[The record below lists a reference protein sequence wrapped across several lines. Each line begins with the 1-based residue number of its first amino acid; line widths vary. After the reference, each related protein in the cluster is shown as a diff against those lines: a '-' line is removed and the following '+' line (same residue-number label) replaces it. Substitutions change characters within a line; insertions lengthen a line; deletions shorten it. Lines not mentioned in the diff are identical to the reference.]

1 MSETTAPLNPHRAN
15 RFGPALPPRTF
26 VGFAAAIVTVL
37 VIAFFGYRSLNNEA
51 DSAAATT
58 HTLDVM
64 QRIDGLL
71 SSLKDAEA
79 GQRGYL
85 LTAREGY
92 LEPYNNARADLP
104 GQFQQ
109 LRRLTANNPRQQEL
123 LSQIEHFSDQK
134 LSELQETIVLKRAG
148 NADGALTVVL
158 TDRGK
163 LFMDRVREGIGEF
176 LAQERV
182 VLAQRIEASRQA
194 SQLTLVITAGGAA
207 ILFVLIIAAGFLTS
221 RDFLTQQTEAWLQ
234 SGLAGLSERM
244 QGEQRLE
251 TLGDNVLGFLARYL
265 DAQVGAMF
273 IVEPSGQFRRFAGY
287 ALPPGNDAKAASLRP
302 GDGLAGQALKENR
315 VLTVHEVPADYLPIA
330 SSLGEANPTQL
341 LIAPASDS
349 GVVHAVVELGFF
361 RSLQS
366 SDLELLRRAREAIG
380 VAVRSSKDRTKLEE
394 LLEETQRQSEELQTQ
409 QEELRVANEELAE
422 QSQVLK
428 ESQARLESQ
437 QAELEQT
444 NSQLEEQASI
454 LENQRD
460 ELQRAQVAL
469 TERAAELARSN
480 QYKSEFLANMSH
492 ELRTPLN
499 SSLILAKLLA
509 DNKPGTLNE
518 EQVKFAQTIF
528 GAGNDLL
535 ALINDI
541 LDLSKIEAGKVEV
554 QPELLVIAG
563 VVETLRRNF
572 EPLAR
577 ERRLAFTYSVDVGAP
592 ERLETDPQRLGQI
605 LKNLLSNAFKFTE
618 QGAVSLRV
626 AAAPNGAVTF
636 AVQDS
641 GIGIPPEQQEIIFE
655 AFRQADGSTHRKY
668 GGTGLGLSI
677 SRDLARLLGGDVTVQ
692 SEPGKGSV
700 FTLRLPLKYAGPIAI
715 DRSSQT
721 GVSPAPSELLQPE
734 PPPGRAAAL
743 LPAFDFPVTI
753 APAELRAP
761 LVDDDRGRLAAD
773 SRTILI
779 VEDDVRFAAILVDL
793 ARELGFLCVATHA
806 GGDALAAAQK
816 FKIHAIILDMNLPDR
831 SGLEVL
837 NELKRNPGTRHIPVH
852 VVSVADFS
860 QEALSLGAVG
870 YALKPVKREQLMTAF
885 ERLEAK
891 LQQNVRRVLVV
902 EDDQRQR
909 DSIRQLLSS
918 EGVEISD
925 AATAT
930 EALERLKQTTFDCLV
945 LDLNLPDL
953 SGYEMLQRMAE
964 TDEVSF
970 PPVIVYTGR
979 SLTRDEEQRL
989 RRFSRS
995 IIIKDVRSPERLLD
1009 EVTLFLHQVESKL
1022 PLERQRMLRE
1032 ARDRE
1037 SAFEGR
1043 RILIVEDDVR
1053 NIFALSKVLEPRG
1066 AKVEIARNGREALEV
1081 LGRSSVAAGTNVD
1094 LVLMDIMMPEMD
1106 GLTAMREIR
1115 KRPQWQKLP
1124 IIALTAKAMKDDQEK
1139 CLQAGANDYIAKP
1152 LDVDKLLS
1160 LVRVWMAQ

>member
-1 MSETTAPLNPHRAN
+1 MSETPAPPNARRAN

-26 VGFAAAIVTVL
+26 AGFAAAIVTVVL
-37 VIAFFGYRSLNNEA
+37 IAFFGYRSLDNEA
-51 DSAAATT
+51 DSAALTA
-58 HTLDVM
+58 HTLQVM

-71 SSLKDAEA
+71 SSLKDAET

-85 LTAREGY
+85 LTNSESY
-92 LEPYNNARADLP
+92 LEPYNTARADIP
-104 GQFQQ
+104 GELEQ
-109 LRRLTANNPRQQEL
+109 LRRLTANNPKQQEL
-123 LSQIEHFSDQK
+123 LSQIQRFGDQK
-134 LSELQETIVLKRAG
+134 LSEMQETIVLKRAG
-148 NADGALTVVL
+148 NQEGALTVVRS
-158 TDRGK
+158 DRGK
-163 LFMDRVREGIGEF
+163 LLMDSIRDVIGQFLEQDRVT
-176 LAQERV
+176 LAART
-182 VLAQRIEASRQA
+182 EASRQA
-194 SQLTLVITAGGAA
+194 SELTLVITAGGAA

-234 SGLAGLSERM
+234 TGLAGLSERM
-244 QGEQRLE
+244 QGEQRLD

-265 DAQVGAMF
+265 DAQVGAMY
-273 IVEPSGQFRRFAGY
+273 IVEPDGQFRRFAGY
-287 ALPPGNDAKAASLRP
+287 ALPPGQDAKADSLRP

-315 VLTVHEVPADYLPIA
+315 VLQVHDVPVNYLSVA
-330 SSLGEANPTQL
+330 SSLGRADPTQL
-341 LIAPASDS
+341 LIAPATDS
-349 GVVHAVVELGFF
+349 ATVHAVIELGFF
-361 RSLQS
+361 RTLQA
-366 SDLELLRRAREAIG
+366 SDLELLRRARESIG
-380 VAVRSSKDRTKLEE
+380 IAVRSSKDRTRLEE

-409 QEELRVANEELAE
+409 QEELRVANEELTE
-422 QSQVLK
+422 QGQVLK
-428 ESQARLESQ
+428 ESQVRLESQ

-460 ELQRAQVAL
+460 ELQRAQLAL

-509 DNKPGTLNE
+509 DNKPGTLND

-554 QPELLVIAG
+554 QPESLG
-563 VVETLRRNF
+563 VASLVETLSRGF

-577 ERRLAFTYSVDVGAP
+577 ERRLTFTYTVEPGAP

-605 LKNLLSNAFKFTE
+605 LKNLLSNAFKFT
-618 QGAVSLRV
+618 QAGAVSLRV
-626 AAAPNGAVTF
+626 AGTTDGQITF

-677 SRDLARLLGGDVTVQ
+677 SRDLARLLGGDVKVQ
-692 SEPGKGSV
+692 SEAGQGSI
-700 FTLRLPLKYAGPIAI
+700 FTLQLPLKYSGPVSV

-721 GVSPAPSELLQPE
+721 GTTATPSRLLQPE
-734 PPPGRAAAL
+734 PPPGSGAAL
-743 LPAFDFPVTI
+743 LPAFDFASIV
-753 APAELRAP
+753 APTELRPP
-761 LVDDDRGRLAAD
+761 LVEDDRARLAGD

-779 VEDDVRFAAILVDL
+779 VEDDLRFAAILRDL
-793 ARELGFLCVATHA
+793 ARELGFLCIATHA
-806 GGDALAAAQK
+806 GGDALAAAQR
-816 FKIHAIILDMNLPDR
+816 FKVHAIILDMNLPDR
-831 SGLEVL
+831 TGLEIL
-837 NELKRNPGTRHIPVH
+837 SELKRNPGTRHIPVH

-891 LQQNVRRVLVV
+891 LQQGVRRVLVV
-902 EDDQRQR
+902 EDDLRQR

-925 AATAT
+925 VATAT

-945 LDLNLPDL
+945 LDLSLPDL

-1115 KRPQWQKLP
+1115 KRPEWQKLP

>member
-1 MSETTAPLNPHRAN
+1 MSETTAPFNPRRAN

-26 VGFAAAIVTVL
+26 AGFAAAIVTVVL
-37 VIAFFGYRSLNNEA
+37 IAFFGYRSLDNEA
-51 DSAAATT
+51 DSAALTS
-58 HTLDVM
+58 HTLQVM
-64 QRIDGLL
+64 QRVDGLL
-71 SSLKDAEA
+71 SSLKDAET

-85 LTAREGY
+85 LTNSESY
-92 LEPYNNARADLP
+92 LEPYDTARADIP
-104 GQFQQ
+104 GEIQE
-109 LRRLTANNPRQQEL
+109 LRRLTADNPKQQEL
-123 LSQIEHFSDQK
+123 LSQIQRFGEQK
-134 LSELQETIVLKRAG
+134 LSEMQETIVLKRAG
-148 NADGALTVVL
+148 NQEGALAVVR

-163 LFMDRVREGIGEF
+163 LLMDSIRQVIGQF
-176 LAQERV
+176 LEQDRIT
-182 VLAQRIEASRQA
+182 LASHTEASRQA
-194 SQLTLVITAGGAA
+194 SELTLVITAGGAA
-207 ILFVLIIAAGFLTS
+207 ILFVLILAAGFLTS

-265 DAQVGAMF
+265 DAQVGAMY
-273 IVEPSGQFRRFAGY
+273 IVEPGGQFRRFAGY
-287 ALPPGNDAKAASLRP
+287 ALPPGYDAKADSLRP

-315 VLTVHEVPADYLPIA
+315 VLTVHDVPANYLPVA
-330 SSLGEANPTQL
+330 SSLGHANPTQL
-341 LIAPASDS
+341 LIAPANDS
-349 GVVHAVVELGFF
+349 RVVHAVIELGFF
-361 RSLQS
+361 RTLQA
-366 SDLELLRRAREAIG
+366 SDLELLRRGREAIG
-380 VAVRSSKDRTKLEE
+380 IAVRSSKDRTRLEE

-428 ESQARLESQ
+428 ESQVRLESQ

-460 ELQRAQVAL
+460 ELQRAQLAL

-554 QPELLVIAG
+554 QPESLIIASL
-563 VVETLRRNF
+563 VETLSRGF

-577 ERRLAFTYSVDVGAP
+577 ERRLSFTYTVEPGAP

-605 LKNLLSNAFKFTE
+605 LKNLLSNAFKFTQE
-618 QGAVSLRV
+618 GAVSLRV
-626 AAAPNGAVTF
+626 AAAPGGQVTF

-641 GIGIPPEQQEIIFE
+641 GIGIPSEQQEIIFE

-677 SRDLARLLGGDVTVQ
+677 SRDLARLLGGDVTVK
-692 SEPGKGSV
+692 SEAGLGSL
-700 FTLRLPLKYAGPIAI
+700 FTLRLPVQYPGPVTV

-721 GVSPAPSELLQPE
+721 GATAAQSRLLQPE
-734 PPPGRAAAL
+734 PPPGSAPAL
-743 LPAFDFPVTI
+743 LPAFNFPVTV
-753 APAELRAP
+753 APAELRPP
-761 LVDDDRGRLAAD
+761 LMEDDRAHLAGD
-773 SRTILI
+773 SRIILI
-779 VEDDVRFAAILVDL
+779 VEDDLRFAAILRDL
-793 ARELGFLCVATHA
+793 ARELGFLCIATHA
-806 GGDALAAAQK
+806 GGDALAAAQR
-816 FKIHAIILDMNLPDR
+816 FKVHAIILDMNLPDR
-831 SGLEVL
+831 TGLEVL

-891 LQQNVRRVLVV
+891 LQQGVRRVLVV
-902 EDDQRQR
+902 EDDLRQR
-909 DSIRQLLSS
+909 DSIKQLLSS
-918 EGVEISD
+918 EGVEIAD
-925 AATAT
+925 VATAT

-945 LDLNLPDL
+945 LDLSLPDL

-1115 KRPQWQKLP
+1115 KRPEWQKLP

>member
-1 MSETTAPLNPHRAN
+1 MSETPAPLSARRAN

-26 VGFAAAIVTVL
+26 AGFAAAIVTVVL
-37 VIAFFGYRSLNNEA
+37 IAFFGYRSLDNEA
-51 DSAAATT
+51 DSAALTA
-58 HTLDVM
+58 HTLQVM

-71 SSLKDAEA
+71 SSLKDAET

-85 LTAREGY
+85 LTNSESY
-92 LEPYNNARADLP
+92 LEPYNTARADIP
-104 GQFQQ
+104 GELQE
-109 LRRLTANNPRQQEL
+109 LRRLTANNPKQQEL
-123 LSQIEHFSDQK
+123 LGQIQRFGDQK
-134 LSELQETIVLKRAG
+134 LSEMQETIVLKRAG
-148 NADGALTVVL
+148 NQEGALAVVR

-163 LFMDRVREGIGEF
+163 LLMDSIRDVIGQF
-176 LAQERV
+176 LEQDRIT
-182 VLAQRIEASRQA
+182 LASRTEASRQA
-194 SQLTLVITAGGAA
+194 SELTLVITAGGAA
-207 ILFVLIIAAGFLTS
+207 VLFVLIIAAGFLTS

-244 QGEQRLE
+244 QGEQRLD

-265 DAQVGAMF
+265 DAQVGAMY
-273 IVEPSGQFRRFAGY
+273 IVEPGGQFRRFASY
-287 ALPPGNDAKAASLRP
+287 ALPPGHDAKADSLRP

-315 VLTVHEVPADYLPIA
+315 VLQVHDVPANYLPVA
-330 SSLGEANPTQL
+330 SSLGRADPTQL
-341 LIAPASDS
+341 LIAPATDS
-349 GVVHAVVELGFF
+349 ATVHAVIELGFF
-361 RSLQS
+361 RTLQA
-366 SDLELLRRAREAIG
+366 SDLELVRRARESIG
-380 VAVRSSKDRTKLEE
+380 IAVRSSKDRTRLEE

-409 QEELRVANEELAE
+409 QEELRVANEELTE
-422 QSQVLK
+422 QGQVLK
-428 ESQARLESQ
+428 ESQVRLESQ

-460 ELQRAQVAL
+460 ELQRAQLAI

-554 QPELLVIAG
+554 QPESLG
-563 VVETLRRNF
+563 VASLVETLSRGF

-577 ERRLAFTYSVDVGAP
+577 ERRLTFTYTVEPGAP

-605 LKNLLSNAFKFTE
+605 LKNLLSNAFKFT
-618 QGAVSLRV
+618 QAGAISLRV
-626 AAAPNGAVTF
+626 AGTPDGQVTF
-636 AVQDS
+636 AVHDS

-677 SRDLARLLGGDVTVQ
+677 SRDLARLLGGDVTVK
-692 SEPGKGSV
+692 SEAGQGSI
-700 FTLRLPLKYAGPIAI
+700 FTLRLPLKYSGPVTV

-721 GVSPAPSELLQPE
+721 STTATQSRLLQPE
-734 PPPGRAAAL
+734 PPPGSGAAL
-743 LPAFDFPVTI
+743 LPAFDFAAIV
-753 APAELRAP
+753 APTDLRPP
-761 LVDDDRGRLAAD
+761 LVEDDRARLAGD

-779 VEDDVRFAAILVDL
+779 VEDDLRFAAILRDL
-793 ARELGFLCVATHA
+793 ARELGFLCIATHA
-806 GGDALAAAQK
+806 GGDALAAAQR
-816 FKIHAIILDMNLPDR
+816 FKVHAVVLDMNLPDR
-831 SGLEVL
+831 TGLEIL
-837 NELKRNPGTRHIPVH
+837 SELKRNPSTRHIPVH

-870 YALKPVKREQLMTAF
+870 YALKPVKREQLMAAF

-891 LQQNVRRVLVV
+891 LQQGVRRVLVV
-902 EDDQRQR
+902 EDDLRQR

-925 AATAT
+925 VATAT
-930 EALERLKQTTFDCLV
+930 EALERLKETTFDCLV
-945 LDLNLPDL
+945 LDLSLPDL

-1115 KRPQWQKLP
+1115 KRPEWQKLP

>member
-1 MSETTAPLNPHRAN
+1 MSETPAPLNSRRAN

-26 VGFAAAIVTVL
+26 AGFAAAIVTVVL
-37 VIAFFGYRSLNNEA
+37 IAFFGYRSLDNEA
-51 DSAAATT
+51 DSAALTA
-58 HTLDVM
+58 HTLQVM

-71 SSLKDAEA
+71 SSLKDAET

-85 LTAREGY
+85 LTNSESY
-92 LEPYNNARADLP
+92 LEPYNTARADIP
-104 GQFQQ
+104 GELQE
-109 LRRLTANNPRQQEL
+109 LRRLTANNPKQQEL
-123 LSQIEHFSDQK
+123 LGQIQRFGDQK
-134 LSELQETIVLKRAG
+134 LSEMQETIVLKRAG
-148 NADGALTVVL
+148 NQEGALAVVR

-163 LFMDRVREGIGEF
+163 LLMDSIRDVIGQF
-176 LAQERV
+176 LEQDRIT
-182 VLAQRIEASRQA
+182 LASRTEASRQA
-194 SQLTLVITAGGAA
+194 SELTLVITAGGAA
-207 ILFVLIIAAGFLTS
+207 VLFVLIIAAGFLTS

-244 QGEQRLE
+244 QGEQRLD

-265 DAQVGAMF
+265 DAQVGAMY
-273 IVEPSGQFRRFAGY
+273 IVESGGQFRRFAGY
-287 ALPPGNDAKAASLRP
+287 ALPPGHDAKADSLRP

-315 VLTVHEVPADYLPIA
+315 VLQVHDVPANYLPVA
-330 SSLGEANPTQL
+330 SSLGRADPTQL
-341 LIAPASDS
+341 LIAPATDS
-349 GVVHAVVELGFF
+349 ATVHAVVELGFF
-361 RSLQS
+361 RTLQA

-380 VAVRSSKDRTKLEE
+380 IAVRSSKDRTRLEE

-428 ESQARLESQ
+428 ESQVRLESQ

-460 ELQRAQVAL
+460 ELQRAQLAI

-554 QPELLVIAG
+554 QPESLG
-563 VVETLRRNF
+563 VASLVETLSRGF

-577 ERRLAFTYSVDVGAP
+577 ERRLTFTYTVEPGAP

-605 LKNLLSNAFKFTE
+605 LKNLLSNAFKFT
-618 QGAVSLRV
+618 QAGAVSLRV
-626 AAAPNGAVTF
+626 AGTPDGQVTF

-677 SRDLARLLGGDVTVQ
+677 SRDLARLLGGDVTVK
-692 SEPGKGSV
+692 SEAGQGSI
-700 FTLRLPLKYAGPIAI
+700 FTLRLPLKYSGPVTV

-721 GVSPAPSELLQPE
+721 STTATQSRLLQPE
-734 PPPGRAAAL
+734 PPPGSGAAL
-743 LPAFDFPVTI
+743 LPAFDFASIV
-753 APAELRAP
+753 APTDLRPP
-761 LVDDDRGRLAAD
+761 LVEDDRARLAGD

-779 VEDDVRFAAILVDL
+779 VEDDLRFAAILRDL
-793 ARELGFLCVATHA
+793 ARELGFLCIATHA
-806 GGDALAAAQK
+806 GGDALAAAQR
-816 FKIHAIILDMNLPDR
+816 FKVHAIVLDMNLPDR
-831 SGLEVL
+831 TGLEIL
-837 NELKRNPGTRHIPVH
+837 SELKRNPSTRHIPVH

-870 YALKPVKREQLMTAF
+870 YALKPVKREQLMAAF

-891 LQQNVRRVLVV
+891 LQQGVRRVLVV
-902 EDDQRQR
+902 EDDLRQR

-925 AATAT
+925 VATAT
-930 EALERLKQTTFDCLV
+930 EALERLKETTFDCLV
-945 LDLNLPDL
+945 LDLSLPDL

-1081 LGRSSVAAGTNVD
+1081 LGRSSVAAGTNID

-1115 KRPQWQKLP
+1115 KRPEWQKLP